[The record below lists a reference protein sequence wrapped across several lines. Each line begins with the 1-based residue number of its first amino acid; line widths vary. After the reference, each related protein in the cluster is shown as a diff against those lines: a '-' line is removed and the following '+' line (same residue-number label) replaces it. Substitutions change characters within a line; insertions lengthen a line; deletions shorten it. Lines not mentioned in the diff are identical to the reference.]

1 MKPVTVSW
9 LRRELQIDELSQEAV
24 RRGLGEQSA
33 GAIRATNCAR
43 PLVPESL
50 PRLAAWLQPEPL
62 DAPRWLFKD
71 IVDWFKQIGFREP
84 EHSIRLSS

>member
-1 MKPVTVSW
+1 MSW
-9 LRRELQIDELSQEAV
+9 LRRELQIDEFSQAAV

-43 PLVPESL
+43 PLVPEVL
-50 PRLAAWLQPEPL
+50 LRLAFWLQTEPL

-71 IVDWFKQIGFREP
+71 IVDWFE
-84 EHSIRLSS
+84 